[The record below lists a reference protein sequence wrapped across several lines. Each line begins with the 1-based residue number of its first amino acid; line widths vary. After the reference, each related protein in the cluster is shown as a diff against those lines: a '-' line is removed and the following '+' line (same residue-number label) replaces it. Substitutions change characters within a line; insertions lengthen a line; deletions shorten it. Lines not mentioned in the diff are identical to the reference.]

1 MRRSES
7 QPGKSSGQFRRRSI
21 DTNVLLDF
29 YRFSGG
35 NASEMLQQLD
45 AHKNEIILTRQ
56 VLMEFLKN
64 RRSAIVAA
72 FSQLSKPIV
81 PALPLNL
88 RGLVVS
94 NAMITQLKD
103 AEASY
108 KEIERKI
115 KAIIETPSENDDVF
129 KLVTTVFSSRADDE
143 GDELF
148 EKASNRWQRGYPPRK
163 DKDNSIGDALN
174 WEAMLAVVGANPD
187 SPNLIIVSRDGDF
200 SDGPKGQVINEWLE
214 WEFKEK
220 FGDDRVVLLTQ
231 SLSEAIGYLGEAVS
245 NQSAT
250 QESEVIDQNTL
261 ISSHSSLTIAEPLAS
276 LREQMEAITDPL
288 AKYRGQIEALA
299 DPLAKYRE
307 QIKAI
312 ADPLAKYRDQMEA
325 FADPL
330 AKYKEQMEAMADPLA
345 KLREQMDLIADP
357 LAKFGDKL

>member
-1 MRRSES
+1 LTTSR
-7 QPGKSSGQFRRRSI
+7 KSSQASRSKTELKPQTPTRSPHDQQPSNTRFDNNSWVSEGNVKNWI
-21 DTNVLLDF
+21 VFVDTNVLLDF

-148 EKASNRWQRGYPPRK
+148 EKVSNRWQRGYPPRK

-174 WEAMLAVVGANPD
+174 WEAMLAVVG
-187 SPNLIIVSRDGDF
+187 
-200 SDGPKGQVINEWLE
+200 
-214 WEFKEK
+214 
-220 FGDDRVVLLTQ
+220 LTQ
-231 SLSEAIGYLGEAVS
+231 
-245 NQSAT
+245 
-250 QESEVIDQNTL
+250 
-261 ISSHSSLTIAEPLAS
+261 IAP
-276 LREQMEAITDPL
+276 T
-288 AKYRGQIEALA
+288 
-299 DPLAKYRE
+299 
-307 QIKAI
+307 
-312 ADPLAKYRDQMEA
+312 
-325 FADPL
+325 
-330 AKYKEQMEAMADPLA
+330 
-345 KLREQMDLIADP
+345 
-357 LAKFGDKL
+357 